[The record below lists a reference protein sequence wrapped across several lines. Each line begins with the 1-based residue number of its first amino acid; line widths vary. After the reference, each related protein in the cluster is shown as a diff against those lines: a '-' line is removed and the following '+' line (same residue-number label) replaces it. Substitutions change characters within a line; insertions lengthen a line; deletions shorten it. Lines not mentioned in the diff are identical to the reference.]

1 MVAVDS
7 EKVKA
12 VAVDAGVDLVGIAS
26 ADCIETTP
34 NRCGPRNVLPEA
46 KSVVVFA
53 KRMLVG
59 SIECASDAVST
70 YQNLALYHELE
81 RTSYSLGVYLE
92 KEGYRS
98 ATIPAYSPVEMT
110 LETKGFV
117 GVVSLR
123 HVAQAAGLGKIGRS
137 HLLVTPDLGPRIRL
151 GAVVTTANLDPDS
164 PLDQNSCEDC
174 RLCVN
179 ACPVGSLS
187 QPDRTHTGRC
197 VRQILPYG
205 LSNVIAYL
213 TETLDQPT
221 EKIKASFLK
230 PDFWNL
236 YQSLQMG
243 MQYGCHACM
252 NACPVGMK
260 PQ

>member
-1 MVAVDS
+1 MAIDA

-12 VAVDAGVDLVGIAS
+12 VAIDAGADLVGIAS

-34 NRCGPRNVLPEA
+34 NRRGPRNVLPEA

-59 SIECASDAVST
+59 SIECASDVVST

-92 KEGYRS
+92 KKGYRS
-98 ATIPAYSPVEMT
+98 ATIPAYIPVEMT

-123 HVAQAAGLGKIGRS
+123 HVAQAAGLGKIGKS
-137 HLLVTPDLGPRIRL
+137 NILVTPDLGPRIRL
-151 GAVVTTANLDPDS
+151 GAVVTTASLDPDQAF
-164 PLDQNSCEDC
+164 DQDLCRDC
-174 RLCVN
+174 SLCVD
-179 ACPVGSLS
+179 ACPVGALS
-187 QPDRTHTGRC
+187 QPDKTHTGRC

-205 LSNVIAYL
+205 LSSVIKYL
-213 TETLDQPT
+213 TQALDQPA
-221 EKIKASFLK
+221 EKTKESFLE

-260 PQ
+260 PE